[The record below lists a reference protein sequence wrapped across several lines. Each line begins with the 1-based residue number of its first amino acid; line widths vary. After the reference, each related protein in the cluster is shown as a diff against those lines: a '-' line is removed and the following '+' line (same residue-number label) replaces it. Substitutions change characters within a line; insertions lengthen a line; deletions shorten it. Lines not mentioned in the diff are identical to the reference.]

1 MKRERRGLEAP
12 ASVLPAILPAGCEF
26 LRPLR
31 GPAALSLVFP
41 PPALGVV
48 VALVL
53 GAYRLGH
60 SGAPRRWGSLVAW
73 PSPYCRGPA
82 AAGRLGAVAALTVK
96 ARAV

>member
-12 ASVLPAILPAGCEF
+12 ASALPAILPAGCGF

-31 GPAALSLVFP
+31 GPASLSLVFP
-41 PPALGVV
+41 HPALGVV

-60 SGAPRRWGSLVAW
+60 PDAPRRWGSLVAF
-73 PSPYCRGPA
+73 SPYCRGRP
-82 AAGRLGAVAALTVK
+82 LLAVWGLL
-96 ARAV
+96 RP